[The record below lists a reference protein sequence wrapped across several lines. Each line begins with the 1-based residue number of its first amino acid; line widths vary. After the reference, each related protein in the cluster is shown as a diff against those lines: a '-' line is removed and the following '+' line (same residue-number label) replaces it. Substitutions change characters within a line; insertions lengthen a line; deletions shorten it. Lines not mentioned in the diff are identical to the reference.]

1 MDNKDYTNLS
11 LEELLKEEQKLKK
24 NETLSRF
31 LIGFLVGI
39 MIFGVVNKGFGVL
52 HVLLPLLLISAI
64 YKNSQNQKK
73 NLTEVQSAINTQ
85 STNS

>member
-11 LEELLKEEQKLKK
+11 LEELLAEEQKIKK

-39 MIFGVVNKGFGVL
+39 MIFGTVSKGFGVL
-52 HVLLPLLLISAI
+52 HILLPLVLISAI

-73 NLTEVQSAINTQ
+73 NLTEVQSAINTKNV
-85 STNS
+85 NS